1 MKTYLI
7 NKKFGIPF
15 KGVSPYFG
23 GNPCTQLT
31 NGLYLTLS
39 GKVMTCCGGDE
50 EIGNIRKQ
58 SVQEIFKNNPHRNK
72 VSIFHN
78 CPYREKRGIMT
89 KEFIKEASYLVKII
103 KDGKAVEYKK

>member
-1 MKTYLI
+1 VKTYLI